1 MTDPLPVTEG
11 LPQEDLPEPAGAVE
25 VLPTSTP
32 MRIDLYDVYTVRR
45 EMCALYRDMRRGVIK
60 TQDGTRM
67 AYVLDIIRK
76 THETCLMQDRL
87 EALEQLLN
95 ARKER
100 CHARR

>member
-1 MTDPLPVTEG
+1 MTDPLPVTKD

-25 VLPTSTP
+25 VLPTPTP
-32 MRIDLYDVYTVRR
+32 VRIDLYDVHAVRR
-45 EMCALYRDMRRGVIK
+45 EMCALYRDMRRGAIK

-76 THETCLMQDRL
+76 TYETCLMQGRL

-95 ARKER
+95 ARKEKR
-100 CHARR
+100 HERR